1 MQSGRKSALSAGKRI
16 HRAWR
21 AVLDGF
27 SSNAGFQASSGAAS
41 TAATGLRRAYTSEA
55 AATLKAMAN
64 DARLGRSTRGA
75 FALPA
80 AVAAALAAAGTTV
93 AHCSVRTEQT
103 FIMVKPDG
111 VNRGLCGEIIARFE
125 KKGYKLVAAK
135 VLVPGEETAKAHYAE
150 HDGKPFF
157 PKLVA
162 FLTSGPVRTRTETK
176 PSGYLTHSTL
186 TPIPRSRPFHAR
198 QVLALVFEGKGVIAA
213 GRKMIGS
220 TNPLDADPSTIRGQN
235 CIDVGRNC
243 IHGSDSVDAA
253 QREVSLWFSSSELSA
268 YPRVLD
274 AWIYE

>member
-1 MQSGRKSALSAGKRI
+1 MQSGRKSALNIGKQA

-21 AVLDGF
+21 TGLGRVSEF
-27 SSNAGFQASSGAAS
+27 SNASSTAS
-41 TAATGLRRAYTSEA
+41 TAATALRRAYTSEA
-55 AATLKAMAN
+55 AAVLKRVVH
-64 DARLGRSTRGA
+64 DARMGRSTGA
-75 FALPA
+75 ACALPA

-162 FLTSGPVRTRTETK
+162 FLTSGPVRARNETE
-176 PSGYLTHSTL
+176 
-186 TPIPRSRPFHAR
+186 
-198 QVLALVFEGKGVIAA
+198 
-213 GRKMIGS
+213 
-220 TNPLDADPSTIRGQN
+220 
-235 CIDVGRNC
+235 
-243 IHGSDSVDAA
+243 
-253 QREVSLWFSSSELSA
+253 
-268 YPRVLD
+268 
-274 AWIYE
+274 